1 MKKSMKVGTANARM
15 SAIIKEFGFG
25 SEVYQM
31 ASEYLEERVDEKF
44 LKRNDVGQ
52 ITGIRQLK
60 EKSHLDPATGEKV
73 VDQAGTP
80 SDNVFGRSS
89 VFDQM
94 LPTVQGI
101 LKQAKEENK
110 VEGTIKENK
119 KMLVPLAN
127 ALAETMR
134 SYDTTV
140 DDIYDVRDDV
150 DALGDA
156 KFVDEAQSLLDERE
170 KTMDWIA
177 KAKDLV
183 RRYEEAAQ
191 KARQERN

>member
-1 MKKSMKVGTANARM
+1 MKKSMKVGTANYRM
-15 SAIIKEFGFG
+15 GAIIKEFGFN

-31 ASEYLEERVDEKF
+31 ASEYLEERVDERF

-52 ITGIRQLK
+52 ITGIKQLK
-60 EKSHLDPATGEKV
+60 EKSHIDPATGEKV
-73 VDQAGTP
+73 VDEAGTP
-80 SDNVFGRSS
+80 SNNVFGRSS
-89 VFDQM
+89 IFEEMMPSPQQLLSKM
-94 LPTVQGI
+94 
-101 LKQAKEENK
+101 KEENK
-110 VEGTIKENK
+110 IKGSIKDNK
-119 KMLVPLAN
+119 KVLVNLAN
-127 ALAETMR
+127 VYASTMR